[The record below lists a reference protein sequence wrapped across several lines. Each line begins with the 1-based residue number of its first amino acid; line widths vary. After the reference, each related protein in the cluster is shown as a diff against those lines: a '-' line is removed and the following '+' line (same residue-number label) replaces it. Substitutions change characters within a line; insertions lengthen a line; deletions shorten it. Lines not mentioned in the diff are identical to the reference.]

1 MLNSKKPKQ
10 LEFAPKVRYNGFIT
24 NDARR
29 PFAQNLYHCRKVKC
43 LPEQSAPAIYGGQAV
58 IEGVMFGGKHVNV
71 TAVRRKTGEITF
83 FEVPKQDKDWV
94 RMLRKIPL
102 IRGIVS
108 IVDSSAK
115 GSKHLNYSAE
125 AMADDEVEPEER
137 AKQKEKEES
146 GFSLTMLVG
155 VAVAGVLSFIVGKLI
170 FTLVP
175 ALLEQ
180 YLFQHAFAG
189 QTLHT
194 LVEGVIKIALLLTY
208 LWLISQTPVVKR
220 LFQYHGAEHKVISA
234 YEAGEELTPKN
245 VQKYSRLHY
254 RCGSSFIIL
263 TVIVGVI
270 IYSLPIF
277 SWDTVWERMYIRIL
291 LLPLVIG
298 ISFELL
304 RFTNAVR
311 DIPVLRFLGYPGLWL
326 QLLTTKEPTDDQVEV
341 SIASFNRM
349 RELDAELEKVH
360 VVESPVSSA
369 LDPLKG

>member
-1 MLNSKKPKQ
+1 M
-10 LEFAPKVRYNGFIT
+10 
-24 NDARR
+24 
-29 PFAQNLYHCRKVKC
+29 
-43 LPEQSAPAIYGGQAV
+43 PEQSAPMIYGGQAV

-83 FEVPKQDKDWV
+83 LEVPKQDKDWV
-94 RMLRKIPL
+94 KRLRKIPL
-102 IRGIVS
+102 IRGLVS
-108 IVDSSAK
+108 IIDASAK

-125 AMADDEVEPEER
+125 AMADDEMEPEER
-137 AKQKEKEES
+137 AKQKAKEES

-155 VAVAGVLSFIVGKLI
+155 VAIAGVLSFIAGKLI

-180 YLFQHAFAG
+180 YLFQHAFTN

-194 LVEGVIKIALLLTY
+194 LIEGVIKIVLLLSY
-208 LWLISQTPVVKR
+208 LWIISQTPIIKR

-277 SWDTVWERMYIRIL
+277 SWETVWERMYIRVL

-298 ISFELL
+298 ISFEML
-304 RFTNAVR
+304 RLTNAVR

-326 QLLTTKEPTDDQVEV
+326 QLLTTKEPSDDQVEV

-349 RELDAELEKVH
+349 RELDARLEQVN
-360 VVESPVSSA
+360 VMETPVSSA

>member
-1 MLNSKKPKQ
+1 M
-10 LEFAPKVRYNGFIT
+10 
-24 NDARR
+24 
-29 PFAQNLYHCRKVKC
+29 
-43 LPEQSAPAIYGGQAV
+43 PEQSAPVIYGGQAV

-71 TAVRRKTGEITF
+71 TAVRRKSGEITF
-83 FEVPKQDKDWV
+83 LEVPKQDKQWV
-94 RMLRKIPL
+94 RKLRRIPL
-102 IRGIVS
+102 LRGLVS
-108 IVDSSAK
+108 IIDSSAK

-125 AMADDEVEPEER
+125 AMADDEMEPEER
-137 AKQKEKEES
+137 AKQKEKDES

-155 VAVAGVLSFIVGKLI
+155 VAIAGVISFIVGKLI

-175 ALLEQ
+175 ALVEQ
-180 YLFQHAFAG
+180 YLFQHAFSS
-189 QTLHT
+189 QTMHT
-194 LVEGVIKIALLLTY
+194 LIEGVIKIVLLLIY
-208 LWLISQTPVVKR
+208 LWLMSQTPVIKR

-234 YEAGEELTPKN
+234 YEAGEELTPAN

-277 SWDTVWERMYIRIL
+277 SWDNVWERMYIRVL

-298 ISFELL
+298 LSYELL
-304 RFTNAVR
+304 RLTNAVR
-311 DIPVLRFLGYPGLWL
+311 EIPVLRYLGYPGLWL
-326 QLLTTKEPTDDQVEV
+326 QLLTTKEPSDEQVEV

-349 RELDAELEKVH
+349 QEMDARMEQVGVTETTVNA
-360 VVESPVSSA
+360 A